1 MNSWQF
7 YKEVYQLKFFKSEL
21 KKIIQTSFKFN
32 SSTNFFY
39 FYAPKSQKM
48 IKKTRAEITK
58 CILHKV
64 ANKFNSGQNV
74 FSDDLI
80 RFDQESYDLMK
91 NFLLKPFGSLT
102 QSYRFSHHADVRL
115 NELNNYAS
123 EVFKE
128 ESSFVEYSKNI
139 VNHLFEQSNSAQ
151 IKTGDVIVV
160 FIEGIEYKDVL
171 TEAVGIFKI
180 ENKVDFFQTYL
191 DDNESFDVV
200 VQKGISTKR
209 IDKGCLILNTSD
221 TEGTVVFSVDNNNYD
236 AQYWIKNFLAVKLAD
251 DYNSHTQNYLE
262 LCKEFSEEVIKPELG
277 MKEQGN
283 FLANTVDYF
292 KEHEAVDY
300 NEFKDEIFE
309 DEKHKELFEDYKKH
323 YENLNDVL
331 IRNNFD
337 VSGVVLKKE
346 KNKLKTEIK
355 LDTNITIKLDVDA
368 PDAASE
374 YLERGYDEE
383 KKMKFYKVYFNEEK

>member
-1 MNSWQF
+1 M
-7 YKEVYQLKFFKSEL
+7 
-21 KKIIQTSFKFN
+21 
-32 SSTNFFY
+32 
-39 FYAPKSQKM
+39 M

-91 NFLLKPFGSLT
+91 SFLLKPFGTLT

-128 ESSFVEYSKNI
+128 ESAFVEYSKNM

-151 IKTGDVIVV
+151 IKTGDVLIV

-171 TEAVGIFKI
+171 TEAIGIFKI

-191 DDNESFDVV
+191 DDNKSFDVV
-200 VQKGISTKR
+200 VQKGISTKK

-221 TEGTVVFSVDNNNYD
+221 TEGTVVLSVDNNNYD
-236 AQYWIKNFLAVKLAD
+236 AQYWIKHFLSVKLAD
-251 DYNSHTQNYLE
+251 DYNSHTQSYLE
-262 LCKEFSEEVIKPELG
+262 MCKEFSEEVIKPELG
-277 MKEQGN
+277 MQQQGN

-292 KEHEAVDY
+292 KENESVDY
-300 NEFKDEIFE
+300 ATFKDEVFE
-309 DEKHKELFEDYKKH
+309 EEKHKEQFDEYKKH
-323 YENLNDVL
+323 FETLNDVL

-355 LDTNITIKLDVDA
+355 LDTNISIKLDVDA
-368 PDAASE
+368 PEAASE

>member
-1 MNSWQF
+1 
-7 YKEVYQLKFFKSEL
+7 
-21 KKIIQTSFKFN
+21 
-32 SSTNFFY
+32 
-39 FYAPKSQKM
+39 M
-48 IKKTRAEITK
+48 IKKTKAEITK

-64 ANKFNSGQNV
+64 ANKFNSGKNV
-74 FSDDLI
+74 FSEETI

-91 NFLLKPFGSLT
+91 NFLLKPFVNVS
-102 QSYRFSHHADVRL
+102 QSYRFKHHTDIRF
-115 NELNNYAS
+115 NELNNYATQI
-123 EVFKE
+123 FTE
-128 ESSFVEYSKNI
+128 ENAFVECSKNI
-139 VNHLFEQSNSAQ
+139 VNHLYEQSNSAQ
-151 IKTGDVIVV
+151 IKTGDVLIVLLD
-160 FIEGIEYKDVL
+160 GIEYNTIVAQ
-171 TEAVGIFKI
+171 AVGIFKI

-191 DDNESFDVV
+191 DDSQSFDIV
-200 VQKGISTKR
+200 VQKGISSKK

-221 TEGTVVFSVDNNNYD
+221 TEGPIVFSVDNNNYD
-236 AQYWIKNFLAVKLAD
+236 AQYWIKNFLSVQLAD

-300 NEFKDEIFE
+300 HNFKDKVFE
-309 DEKHKELFEDYKKH
+309 EEKHKELFDEYKKH
-323 YENLNDVL
+323 YETLNDVL

-355 LDTNITIKLDVDA
+355 LDTNISIKLDVDA
-368 PDAASE
+368 PEAAAE

-383 KKMKFYKVYFNEEK
+383 KKMKYYKVYFNEEK